1 MENLIM
7 NDEQWVNERLRALDP
22 ENDWRPNA
30 GAAFAGLQRRDRRRR
45 GWQRGWFWS
54 TAMASLCA
62 FVMLGL
68 PAPAKCALVRVGCR
82 GPLSMPVLLAPAVT
96 ANAEVNY
103 KESGSL
109 SAPVVSEIYTDYEC
123 PYCAN
128 FYLTVYPK
136 FYAEFVKT
144 GKVRVIHRDFPL
156 PQHQY
161 SRLAVRYA
169 NAAGELGHY
178 GEVVNQLFATQA
190 EWGANGNVDQA
201 VAHVLPTDI
210 MSKVRSLVE
219 SDPALD
225 ATIAADMAMV
235 AHDQINQTPTIVFV
249 YKGTRHKVVG
259 PPSFELLRK
268 YLEEILAQ

>member
-1 MENLIM
+1 M
-7 NDEQWVNERLRALDP
+7 NDERWVNERLRALDP
-22 ENDWRPNA
+22 ENDWYPNA
-30 GAAFAGLQRRDRRRR
+30 GAAFAGLQRRDQRRRR
-45 GWQRGWFWS
+45 WQRGWFWS

-82 GPLSMPVLLAPAVT
+82 GPLSMPVLLAPAV
-96 ANAEVNY
+96 AAKPEVNY
-103 KESGSL
+103 KESGSP

-128 FYLTVYPK
+128 FYLTVFPK

-161 SRLAVRYA
+161 SRLAARYA

-178 GEVVNQLFATQA
+178 DDVVTQLFETQA
-190 EWGANGNVDQA
+190 EWGANGNVEGDVSQ
-201 VAHVLPTDI
+201 VLSPET
-210 MSKVRSLVE
+210 MAKLKALMG

-225 ATIAADMAMV
+225 ATVASDLAMV
-235 AHDQINQTPTIVFV
+235 ARDQINQTPTIVFV
-249 YKGTRHKVVG
+249 YKGMRHKVVG

-268 YLEEILAQ
+268 YLEEILVQ